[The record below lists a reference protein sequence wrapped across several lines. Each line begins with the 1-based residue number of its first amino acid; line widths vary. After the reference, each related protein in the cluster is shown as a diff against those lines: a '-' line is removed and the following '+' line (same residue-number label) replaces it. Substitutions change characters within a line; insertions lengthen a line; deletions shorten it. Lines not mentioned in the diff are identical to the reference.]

1 MSVIDRLRPC
11 WFAGALTFCVF
22 LSAALAA
29 EVEVEGSAPIVG
41 NDIGQ
46 ARELAT
52 RRALA
57 RAAESHAATVSA
69 QSSVRPNV
77 TQELVQVAAS
87 ACTQNA
93 QTLGE
98 SVRDGELTVVLRV
111 TVLDQGTCQSSCQR
125 SIVNRVVVTRFA
137 LEFPEQMLPTERIS
151 VSTVSAVE
159 TAKMI
164 VKVGRLLADYD
175 DALIPYRSPARAPE
189 SYSGPTDKETPFTKL
204 ARERRGQY
212 VLAGV
217 YRDFGVRKKA
227 TLFWSSNCRR
237 MEIEAFLHDGANG
250 AALARRTFVRE
261 ACGDVA
267 FDNKHPVGSA
277 AFYASDP
284 GRTWGLLLVDV
295 ARWASDE
302 AACLPFVTRVIKT
315 EGALIYVDA
324 GAESR
329 LSVGDTLS
337 VQTWREPPVRAITGA
352 LLGQEKNPRATA
364 MIKSVYPTF
373 AIAELV
379 ETPKGGVL
387 LKPGDLLYA
396 Q

>member
-1 MSVIDRLRPC
+1 MSVIDRLSPC
-11 WFAGALTFCVF
+11 RFAWALFLCLF
-22 LSAALAA
+22 LSAASAA
-29 EVEVEGSAPIVG
+29 EVVVEGSALVID

-69 QSSVRPNV
+69 QSSVRPNA

-87 ACTQNA
+87 ACTRDVQPLSE
-93 QTLGE
+93 T
-98 SVRDGELTVVLRV
+98 VRDGELTVVLRV
-111 TVLDQGTCQSSCQR
+111 TVLDQSDCQSSCQR
-125 SIVNRVVVTRFA
+125 STINRVVVTRFA
-137 LEFPEQMLPTERIS
+137 LEYPEQMLPTENIS

-164 VKVGRLLADYD
+164 VRVGRLLADYD
-175 DALIPYRSPARAPE
+175 DALAPYRSVARAPE
-189 SYSGPTDKETPFTKL
+189 TYPGPMDKETPFTSL

-217 YRDFGVRKKA
+217 YRDFGVRKKPS
-227 TLFWSSNCRR
+227 LLWSSNCRR

-261 ACGDVA
+261 ACGDVT
-267 FDNKHPVGSA
+267 FDNKYPVGSA
-277 AFYASDP
+277 AFYANDP

-295 ARWASDE
+295 ARWASEE

-315 EGALIYVDA
+315 EGAKIYVDA

-329 LSVGDTLS
+329 LSAGDTLS
-337 VQTWREPPVRAITGA
+337 VQTWREPPVRAITGVP
-352 LLGQEKNPRATA
+352 LGQEKYPRATA
-364 MIKSVYPTF
+364 VIKSVYPKF
-373 AIAELV
+373 AIAELI

>member
-1 MSVIDRLRPC
+1 MVPRWL
-11 WFAGALTFCVF
+11 AGALCLFAFVST
-22 LSAALAA
+22 AAA
-29 EVEVEGSAPIVG
+29 EVLVEGSAPVVD
-41 NDIGQ
+41 NDIGR

-69 QSSVRPNV
+69 QSSARPNV

-87 ACTQNA
+87 ACTRNVHPVSE
-93 QTLGE
+93 T
-98 SVRDGELTVVLRV
+98 VRDGELTVVLRV
-111 TVLDQGTCQSSCQR
+111 TVLDQGDCRSSCQR
-125 SIVNRVVVTRFA
+125 STINRVVVTRFA
-137 LEFPEQMLPTERIS
+137 LEFPEQMLPAEKIS

-164 VKVGRLLADYD
+164 GKVGRLLADYD
-175 DALIPYRSPARAPE
+175 DVLIPYRSPARAPE
-189 SYSGPTDKETPFTKL
+189 SYSGPTDKETPFAKL
-204 ARERRGQY
+204 AKDRRGQY

-217 YRDFGVRKKA
+217 YRDFGVRKKSS
-227 TLFWSSNCRR
+227 LFWSSNCRR
-237 MEIEAFLHDGANG
+237 MEIEAFLHDGING

-261 ACGDVA
+261 VCGDVG
-267 FDNKHPVGSA
+267 FDNKYPVGSA
-277 AFYASDP
+277 AFYANDP

-302 AACLPFVTRVIKT
+302 AACLPFVTRVLKT
-315 EGALIYVDA
+315 DGALIYVDA

-329 LSVGDTLS
+329 LSAGDTLS

-352 LLGQEKNPRATA
+352 PLGQEKYPRATA
-364 MIKSVYPTF
+364 VIKSVYPAF
-373 AIAELV
+373 AIAELI